1 LGVNIMDESEDPLLR
16 RTRVEA
22 ANAMANSIIDVI
34 NAHAR
39 THGVDDP
46 MLCKMLLATLA
57 TVVVEINDKVNP
69 EFGEMLADMMLD
81 ENFGQEEDFD

>member
-1 LGVNIMDESEDPLLR
+1 MGEHEDPLLR

-34 NAHAR
+34 NAHVR

-46 MLCKMLLATLA
+46 ALCKMLLAALA

-69 EFGEMLADMMLD
+69 EFGEILADMMID
-81 ENFGQEEDFD
+81 EDFGREEDFD